1 MRIRFLALFLFMAA
15 GYSSHAQTTNYQ
27 VYALYVFNIAKYSSW
42 PDLKGEIHITVLGK
56 SKAFDELLKQNGK
69 VVNGNT
75 IKVDQVEAASAITT
89 AQIVYVS
96 DGKSSALDE
105 LLKVT
110 EGKSVLIVTEREGL
124 HKKGAGF
131 SFVVVDK
138 NLLRFDINLTDV
150 EKRSIKISKNL
161 STLANSQI

>member
-1 MRIRFLALFLFMAA
+1 MQIRFLAFVFVMTAA
-15 GYSSHAQTTNYQ
+15 YGSHAQTTNYQ

-75 IKVDQVEAASAITT
+75 IKVDQVEAASAIIN

-96 DGKSSALDE
+96 DGKSSALD
-105 LLKVT
+105 
-110 EGKSVLIVTEREGL
+110 
-124 HKKGAGF
+124 
-131 SFVVVDK
+131 
-138 NLLRFDINLTDV
+138 
-150 EKRSIKISKNL
+150 
-161 STLANSQI
+161 